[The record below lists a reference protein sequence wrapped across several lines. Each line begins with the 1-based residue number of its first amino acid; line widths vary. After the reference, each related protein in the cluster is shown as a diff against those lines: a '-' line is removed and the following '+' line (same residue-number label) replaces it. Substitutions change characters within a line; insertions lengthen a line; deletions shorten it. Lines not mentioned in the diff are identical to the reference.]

1 MSTLETLEVP
11 TPSSSLTLASIK
23 QGIRLFAALWDV
35 IRVWQGVKYGS
46 AGKIEKMLARPRF
59 YASVTCAFVAKNR
72 VVLEG
77 FRFLPA
83 LP

>member
-46 AGKIEKMLARPRF
+46 AGKIEKNAGQTSVLRF
-59 YASVTCAFVAKNR
+59 RDLRLCR
-72 VVLEG
+72 
-77 FRFLPA
+77 
-83 LP
+83 